1 MNLKKR
7 WISILALILV
17 LVAVILVGASII
29 NTGDGETIIS
39 RNKKDTITLWYTDE
53 ALTDYLLSKAV
64 DFNESHDDVRIE
76 MELVSGLEYLENI
89 NKASISDDETTP
101 DLFIV
106 TNDSL
111 EKAYLAGLASE
122 ITDTS
127 LMDESGIFSDT
138 AKNAVTYN
146 GKYVGY
152 PFSFET
158 AALLYNKTYL
168 DNIASEAEITDSSSL
183 VPESILDI
191 LTFADLYSA
200 PENVEYFLKWDVSD
214 IFYNYFFIGNYI
226 TVGGE
231 SGDNEEEINIYST
244 ESIAS
249 MMVYQELNQF
259 FSIDADDTNYDSIMQ
274 EFIDG
279 KIIYTIAT
287 SDCIATLE
295 ENDFA
300 YEYGVASLPSINSDL
315 LTKGMSV
322 TNALVVNGYS
332 LHKDEANEFISYLY
346 SQDTDSQL
354 YALSGKMPAWKQTTY
369 TNEACE
375 QFYNNYLVSTPIPK
389 MVKTS
394 NFWIELEACFARVW
408 SGEDANTEMK
418 TISEQIKSQISG
430 EAYTEEQLQS
440 PEVEILEVEESV
452 EE

>member
-1 MNLKKR
+1 MNFKKR
-7 WISILALILV
+7 WISILSLIVV
-17 LVAVILVGASII
+17 LVIIILVGASVVSSS
-29 NTGDGETIIS
+29 DGETIIS
-39 RNKKDTITLWYTDE
+39 KARKQTITLWYTDE
-53 ALTDYLLSKAV
+53 ALTDYLVSKAV

-76 MELVSGLEYLENI
+76 MQLVSGLEYLENI
-89 NKASISDDETTP
+89 NKASINDDENTP

-111 EKAYLAGLASE
+111 EKAYLAGLAADIS
-122 ITDTS
+122 DTS
-127 LMDESGIFSDT
+127 LLEDSGLFSDT
-138 AKNAVTYN
+138 ARNAVTYK

-168 DNIASEAEITDSSSL
+168 DNIAAEAELTDSTDL
-183 VPESILDI
+183 VPGSILDI

-231 SGDNEEEINIYST
+231 SGDNEEEINIYNT

-259 FSIDADDTNYDSIMQ
+259 FSIDANDTSYDSILQ

-295 ENDFA
+295 NNDFA
-300 YEYGVASLPSINSDL
+300 YEYGIAPLPSINSEL
-315 LTKGMSV
+315 ATKGMSV

-346 SQDTDSQL
+346 NSDTNSEL
-354 YALSGKMPAWKQTTY
+354 YTLSGKMPAWKQTSY
-369 TNEACE
+369 TSEAVE
-375 QFYNNYLVSTPIPK
+375 QFYDNYLVSMPIPK
-389 MVKTS
+389 LVKTS
-394 NFWIELEACFARVW
+394 NFWIELEACFAKVW
-408 SGEDANTEMK
+408 SGEDANAEMK
-418 TISEQIKSQISG
+418 SISEQIKSQISG
-430 EAYTEEQLQS
+430 ETYTEEEIQS
-440 PEVEILEVEESV
+440 PEVEILETEEETVE
-452 EE
+452 